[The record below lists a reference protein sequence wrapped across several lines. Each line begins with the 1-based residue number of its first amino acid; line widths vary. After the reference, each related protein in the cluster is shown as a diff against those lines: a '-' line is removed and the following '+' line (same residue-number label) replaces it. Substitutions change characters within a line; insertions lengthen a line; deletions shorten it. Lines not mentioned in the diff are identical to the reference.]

1 MDKMPLELAQEG
13 LFAHNPQH
21 PLVADD
27 PASSLERMR
36 DALIACKVQNDPLN
50 RITQFD
56 IGFV

>member
-1 MDKMPLELAQEG
+1 
-13 LFAHNPQH
+13 
-21 PLVADD
+21 VVDD

-50 RITQFD
+50 RITQLD